1 MWCTPARRRA
11 LAAAGLIHVRHV
23 GVPHEM
29 DHLGL
34 THHVGPTQ
42 LAISDNEQ
50 WTASLNV
57 LIQGTLTR
65 DLGER
70 LGYDHVVAID
80 ALPLVSHPDPQ
91 QPGTAAPPQTTLD
104 LDFVALS
111 ADERCG
117 ITAQVNWTWSVPN
130 GATRHGTAQLSA
142 PAAGCP
148 DGLAA
153 GLSSVLGDL
162 ADQLALQLTHPL
174 TPLPVC
180 LSCQSLDNYCHGN
193 YCLGHG
199 NGRSLCPKRAGGR
212 VGGCLQSGDL

>member
-1 MWCTPARRRA
+1 MKFPHWIPGVAI
-11 LAAAGLIHVRHV
+11 AAATLAGCHSLPALQYYALDAVHPSTAARAADSAVLIHVRHV

-42 LAISDNEQ
+42 LAISDNDQ

-70 LGYDHVVAID
+70 LGYDHVVATD
-80 ALPLVSHPDPQ
+80 ALPAVSHP
-91 QPGTAAPPQTTLD
+91 AAPQTTLD

-117 ITAQVNWTWSVPN
+117 ITAQVNWSWSLPN
-130 GATRHGTAQLSA
+130 GAARHGTAQLSA

-148 DGLAA
+148 NGLPAA
-153 GLSSVLGDL
+153 LSRVLGDL
-162 ADQLALQLTHPL
+162 ADQLALQLV
-174 TPLPVC
+174 TP
-180 LSCQSLDNYCHGN
+180 
-193 YCLGHG
+193 
-199 NGRSLCPKRAGGR
+199 
-212 VGGCLQSGDL
+212 

>member
-1 MWCTPARRRA
+1 MKFPHWIGGVAM
-11 LAAAGLIHVRHV
+11 AAATLAGCHSLPALQYYALDPVHPSAAARAPASALLVHVRHV

-34 THHVGPTQ
+34 THHVSPTQ
-42 LAISDNEQ
+42 LAISDNDQ

-70 LGYDHVVAID
+70 LGYDHVVATD
-80 ALPLVSHPDPQ
+80 ALPVVSRPDPG
-91 QPGTAAPPQTTLD
+91 GTAAAPQTTLD

-117 ITAQVNWTWSVPN
+117 ITAQVNWSWSVPT

-142 PAAGCP
+142 PATGCP
-148 DGLAA
+148 NGLPTA
-153 GLSSVLGDL
+153 LSTALGDL
-162 ADQLALQLTHPL
+162 ADQLALQLA
-174 TPLPVC
+174 TP
-180 LSCQSLDNYCHGN
+180 
-193 YCLGHG
+193 
-199 NGRSLCPKRAGGR
+199 
-212 VGGCLQSGDL
+212 

>member
-1 MWCTPARRRA
+1 MKFPHWIPGVAITAATLAGCHALPALQYYA
-11 LAAAGLIHVRHV
+11 LDAVQPRTAAAPPAAAGLLIHVRHV

-42 LAISDNEQ
+42 LAISDNDQ

-80 ALPLVSHPDPQ
+80 ALPVVSHPDPAQ
-91 QPGTAAPPQTTLD
+91 RPTAATPQTTLD

-111 ADERCG
+111 ADERCD
-117 ITAQVNWTWSVPN
+117 IAAQVNWTWSVPN
-130 GATRHGTAQLSA
+130 GPARHGTAQLLA

-148 DGLAA
+148 HGLPAA
-153 GLSSVLGDL
+153 LSTALGDL
-162 ADQLALQLTHPL
+162 ADQLVLQLAIP
-174 TPLPVC
+174 
-180 LSCQSLDNYCHGN
+180 
-193 YCLGHG
+193 
-199 NGRSLCPKRAGGR
+199 
-212 VGGCLQSGDL
+212 

>member
-1 MWCTPARRRA
+1 MKIPHWIPGVTIAAVTLAGCHSLPALQYYA
-11 LAAAGLIHVRHV
+11 LDAVPPGTAAHAPAAALLIHVRHV
-23 GVPHEM
+23 GVPHEI

-70 LGYDHVVAID
+70 LGYDHVVATD
-80 ALPLVSHPDPQ
+80 ALPVVSHP
-91 QPGTAAPPQTTLD
+91 APTQTTLD

-117 ITAQVNWTWSVPN
+117 ITAQVNWTWSDPN
-130 GATRHGTAQLSA
+130 GAARHGTAQLSA
-142 PAAGCP
+142 PATGCP
-148 DGLAA
+148 NGLPTA
-153 GLSSVLGDL
+153 LSAVLGDL
-162 ADQLALQLTHPL
+162 ADQLALQLAT
-174 TPLPVC
+174 T
-180 LSCQSLDNYCHGN
+180 
-193 YCLGHG
+193 
-199 NGRSLCPKRAGGR
+199 
-212 VGGCLQSGDL
+212 

>member
-1 MWCTPARRRA
+1 MKLAHWIPGVAIAAAALAACHSLPALQYYALDAVPAGTPARA
-11 LAAAGLIHVRHV
+11 TAAALLVHVRHV

-70 LGYDHVVAID
+70 LGYDHVVATD
-80 ALPLVSHPDPQ
+80 ALPVVSRPDPHAAA
-91 QPGTAAPPQTTLD
+91 AAPQSTLD

-117 ITAQVNWTWSVPN
+117 VTAQVNWSWSVPN

-142 PAAGCP
+142 PATGCP
-148 DGLAA
+148 NGLPAA
-153 GLSSVLGDL
+153 LSTVLGDL
-162 ADQLALQLTHPL
+162 ADQLALQLA
-174 TPLPVC
+174 TP
-180 LSCQSLDNYCHGN
+180 
-193 YCLGHG
+193 
-199 NGRSLCPKRAGGR
+199 
-212 VGGCLQSGDL
+212 